1 MTLTS
6 FSPLDRRRVEWKMTR
21 GSARRTP
28 GRIATCSA
36 ASAGM
41 AVTVVNGPDVP
52 RATSQRS
59 APMTSTMRLVSLV
72 SPASAPAINSD
83 IAKTN
88 AVATTAM
95 RKRRRRHWRSRRL
108 TSHMAASVLG
118 SGVEPGLQG
127 GGEHHVARQ
136 AQLAAHERLHAVEL
150 TSDEAQ
156 EVRQAERQR
165 HARRVAGALA
175 PRRCAVGDLELVG
188 LGAIGRG
195 DVPLHD
201 RALARRLL
209 GREALLHGIEDLA
222 QHRVDS
228 RGGDELVDLLVGPP
242 LEQLGEG
249 VGVVG
254 VTQITHGPEPY
265 RPC

>member
-1 MTLTS
+1 
-6 FSPLDRRRVEWKMTR
+6 MTR
-21 GSARRTP
+21 GPARGTP
-28 GRIATCSA
+28 GRAATCSA

-41 AVTVVNGPDVP
+41 AVTVVKGPDVP

-59 APMTSTMRLVSLV
+59 APMTSTMRRASPV

-150 TSDEAQ
+150 AGDEAKEIGQ
-156 EVRQAERQR
+156 TERQR
-165 HARRVAGALA
+165 HPGRLACALA
-175 PRRCAVGDLELVG
+175 PRCGAVGDLEL
-188 LGAIGRG
+188 A
-195 DVPLHD
+195 
-201 RALARRLL
+201 
-209 GREALLHGIEDLA
+209 
-222 QHRVDS
+222 
-228 RGGDELVDLLVGPP
+228 
-242 LEQLGEG
+242 
-249 VGVVG
+249 
-254 VTQITHGPEPY
+254 
-265 RPC
+265 